1 MLKLPAA
8 LQAFANALEREGVT
22 LERLP
27 LGHDGIET
35 AALQRSTADVL
46 HISPYRS
53 FPSGVT
59 ASASKRAF
67 YLQWAAKGERW
78 IVEDD
83 FESEFSVS
91 KKYEETL
98 FAHSHR
104 NCVIYLNTFS
114 GTISPALRM
123 GYMVVPPQ
131 LLGKL
136 ETLTDLFSCTV
147 PVPDQAVVAQLLQ
160 SGDYN
165 VTEAA
170 MMPGF
175 NQMAHFRETFK
186 KEFGVNPSDVMKSKQ
201 KR

>member
-1 MLKLPAA
+1 M
-8 LQAFANALEREGVT
+8 
-22 LERLP
+22 
-27 LGHDGIET
+27 
-35 AALQRSTADVL
+35 
-46 HISPYRS
+46 
-53 FPSGVT
+53 
-59 ASASKRAF
+59 
-67 YLQWAAKGERW
+67 
-78 IVEDD
+78 EDD

-160 SGDYN
+160 SGDFERHIN
-165 VTEAA
+165 RV
-170 MMPGF
+170 
-175 NQMAHFRETFK
+175 RR
-186 KEFGVNPSDVMKSKQ
+186 Q
-201 KR
+201 KRRELEEIRNSELDSIRN